1 MNDTR
6 KLKVDAYHTSSGKEP
21 FIERAKEY
29 SLDAKQR
36 YEEYNDG
43 TI

>member
-6 KLKVDAYHTSSGKEP
+6 KLEVEAYRTSSGKEP
-21 FIERAKEY
+21 FTDWLASIRDKGY
-29 SLDAKQR
+29 S
-36 YEEYNDG
+36 DG